1 MPPTCW
7 GTSPAPPSEVAL
19 PPIARTMVR
28 FPRAIASA
36 ISEVGDMSGLPSLVK
51 QITHA
56 PLDEK
61 LLSWTIYF
69 ANLGK
74 ILCW

>member
-1 MPPTCW
+1 MPF
-7 GTSPAPPSEVAL
+7 AL
-19 PPIARTMVR
+19 L
-28 FPRAIASA
+28 AIASA